1 MSRPVILTE
10 AQLCVAV
17 AVAEAVREE
26 RIASNAEGAARRAV
40 MTRPEYD
47 HASDWGAR
55 FDAAYPAMESDP
67 ACILT
72 SCRRRVCEDALRDA
86 LETWADVRPDAP
98 FEVRAGETLA
108 RIVAEKTDGG
118 TECRARDGLLSE
130 VLREFEGR
138 EVRDGA
144 R

>member
-1 MSRPVILTE
+1 METVPQSE
-10 AQLCVAV
+10 W
-17 AVAEAVREE
+17 
-26 RIASNAEGAARRAV
+26 S
-40 MTRPEYD
+40 PEYRAEIAWIVE
-47 HASDWGAR
+47 AS
-55 FDAAYPAMESDP
+55 
-67 ACILT
+67 
-72 SCRRRVCEDALRDA
+72 DALRVATDA
-86 LETWADVRPDAP
+86 WETIRPDAP

>member
-10 AQLCVAV
+10 AQLRAAV
-17 AVAEAVREE
+17 AVAEARADYDDAVARLVVLAETRDDKTRTQIE
-26 RIASNAEGAARRAV
+26 RGVAFCDHEDQLGASVTLSRRL
-40 MTRPEYD
+40 D
-47 HASDWGAR
+47 DLSD
-55 FDAAYPAMESDP
+55 AYRA
-67 ACILT
+67 I
-72 SCRRRVCEDALRDA
+72 
-86 LETWADVRPDAP
+86 RPDAP

-118 TECRARDGLLSE
+118 TESAARDGLLSE